1 LNTLVSSLHE
11 GLIVIDKNGKIA
23 QRNKSFEKIVRGD
36 LVDEKFYWEVLREP
50 KFAELIR
57 KTTDRKRNV
66 VEEIPLGQ
74 RIFLCSA
81 TFLEAR
87 EQVVVIFH
95 DITEMKDLEKMKR
108 DFVTNV
114 SHELR
119 TPLTAIKGF
128 AETLEDVGESNQH
141 YVDIIKNHTDRLSN
155 IVNDLLLLSELE
167 ERGTELQI
175 EPVNVRSVVEDILKI
190 FEQRLREK
198 GLNLTLQA
206 DDNLAP
212 IEADPFRLQ
221 QVFANL
227 IDNAIKY
234 TEKGEI
240 TIWLKQE
247 ERMLVIEIQDTGT
260 GIPEGH
266 LPRIFERFYVVDKA
280 RSKRLGGTGLG
291 LSIVRHIVLLHN
303 GKIDVESSPGVGT
316 RFTITLPVITP

>member
-1 LNTLVSSLHE
+1 
-11 GLIVIDKNGKIA
+11 LIVIDKNGKIA
-23 QRNKSFEKIVRGD
+23 QRNKSFEEIVRGD
-36 LVDEKFYWEVLREP
+36 LVDEKSYWEVLREP

-128 AETLEDVGESNQH
+128 AETLEEVGESNQH
-141 YVDIIKNHTDRLSN
+141 YVDIIKSHTDRLIN

-167 ERGTELQI
+167 ERGAELEI
-175 EPVNVRSVVEDILKI
+175 EAVNVRGVVEDVLKI
-190 FEQRLREK
+190 FDRRLREK
-198 GLNLTLQA
+198 NLNLTLRA
-206 DDNLAP
+206 DEDLVP
-212 IEADPFRLQ
+212 VGADPFRLQ
-221 QVFANL
+221 QVFLNL

-240 TIWLKQE
+240 TIWLKQKGG
-247 ERMLVIEIQDTGT
+247 MLVIEIQDTGS
-260 GIPEGH
+260 GIPEDH
-266 LPRIFERFYVVDKA
+266 LPRVFERFYVVDKA

-291 LSIVRHIVLLHN
+291 LSIVRHIVLLHS